1 MCMTEQEVDRYLEL
15 VDRRLAI
22 ITSGKDWKPEYGPE
36 LAAIDR
42 ELAGLKPLAEKEQER
57 FEAGREE

>member
-1 MCMTEQEVDRYLEL
+1 MCMTEQEVGRYLEL

-22 ITSGKDWKPEYGPE
+22 ITSGKDWQPEYGPE

-42 ELAGLKPLAEKEQER
+42 ELAGLEPLVERERKRFEAEKE
-57 FEAGREE
+57 G